1 MGTACVLRSP
11 IVSLSAAMFA
21 AKVLFLLFIVR
32 VDAAT
37 FSAYEEAGCVS
48 TKKVSSFTFL
58 DGLSLAEGSCQRTNY
73 TELDENSFRRAYIQM
88 TCNTPLGTGLALIAS
103 YSSECINPFGTLQ
116 FNATNFANF
125 RSGGCAAAVSD
136 GNTSNTWYS
145 QWEESAPLA
154 MPTCLWPTTV
164 TTTSVTTTS
173 RTTTTTT
180 PSTTTPTTSATSLQ
194 AGVGLLAAIAWA
206 TVGLMQHA

>member
-1 MGTACVLRSP
+1 MG
-11 IVSLSAAMFA
+11 
-21 AKVLFLLFIVR
+21 
-32 VDAAT
+32 
-37 FSAYEEAGCVS
+37 
-48 TKKVSSFTFL
+48 
-58 DGLSLAEGSCQRTNY
+58 

-88 TCNTPLGTGLALIAS
+88 TCKTPL
-103 YSSECINPFGTLQ
+103 GTLQ

-136 GNTSNTWYS
+136 GNTSNTWYY

-180 PSTTTPTTSATSLQ
+180 PSTTTTSATATVTTSTTTTTTTTPTTSATSLQ